1 MKLNHPGLQIL
12 IVCITFISISF
23 LNQYETH
30 MIDQNHKHDNNI
42 IINHV
47 RFPVCRQAGIIPLQL
62 KLYYDEKT
70 DIFITCSAIISG
82 MQS

>member
-1 MKLNHPGLQIL
+1 MKQNHPGLQIL
-12 IVCITFISISF
+12 IVRIMFISLSF
-23 LNQYETH
+23 LNRYETR
-30 MIDQNHKHDNNI
+30 MIDQNHIHDNNI

-47 RFPVCRQAGIIPLQL
+47 LFPRCFGAGIFPL
-62 KLYYDEKT
+62 KLKLFYDEKT